1 MNRTLWTLI
10 LAFMFQLMAGSVWA
24 AVDSRPVEGRDASS
38 AIHCHEP
45 IAHDDV
51 GEKTNLQVSSH
62 HCCAVGISVEVQVQI
77 SALPQ
82 AHPTSPLMSWISWRA
97 WPDLPPPI

>member
-24 AVDSRPVEGRDASS
+24 VVDSRSTDGLDVNPAM
-38 AIHCHEP
+38 HCHEK
-45 IAHDDV
+45 IAHDDAV
-51 GEKTNLQVSSH
+51 AQTNAQVSSH